1 MAYQNEVPDY
11 QAEGTELPAD
21 KLINGFQV
29 AEKPPANWFNYLF
42 NRICMA
48 IKELQQKTYEKTKID
63 ADLNLKFDKENI
75 TNGTGTST
83 TKVMSQS
90 ASTTELN
97 KKFDKASV
105 VQATG
110 TSTSNVMSQKAVTD
124 NVNTINTNL
133 GEKFD
138 KTSIV
143 QTTGSGTATVMSQNA
158 TTNAIS
164 TAKNEVT
171 AKIPKITMGTENP
184 SGGSNGDIYIKY
196 S

>member
-1 MAYQNEVPDY
+1 MAYLKEVPDY

-63 ADLNLKFDKENI
+63 ADLALKFNKADIVNGAG
-75 TNGTGTST
+75 TNT

-90 ASTTELN
+90 ATTTELN
-97 KKFDKASV
+97 KKLDKTSV
-105 VQATG
+105 VQETG
-110 TSTSNVMSQKAVTD
+110 TSTSNVMSQKVVSD
-124 NVNTINTNL
+124 NIKTINTNL
-133 GEKFD
+133 GTKFD
-138 KTSIV
+138 KSSIV

-158 TTNAIS
+158 TTSAIN
-164 TAKNEVT
+164 TAKNAVIKE
-171 AKIPKITMGTENP
+171 IPIITMGTGNP
-184 SGGSNGDIYIKY
+184 SGGSDGDIYIKY